1 MIVEPNSSA
10 DNMAPTVSKGACI
23 RIASR
28 GSALTASSKARVP
41 GRTFIANS
49 HCQLRGVKDRTAQ
62 YRADSG
68 ARGNEQGMEPQNA
81 AK

>member
-41 GRTFIANS
+41 GKNVYRKQPLPAKS
-49 HCQLRGVKDRTAQ
+49 VKDRTAQ